1 MVCRTKNPA
10 DVCASGALTLRLR
23 KRAISGWKLPFKVT
37 SVLEAMNLSKWF
49 LHPILIFISSI
60 AAVCLSLFLYIYW
73 YVEISSG
80 LKGVLQKAH
89 LDPDQVLSSQTWMVV
104 LVLSILVGIILLGI
118 FTIFVYNQKTFQLYR
133 LQRNFISNFT
143 HELKTPVTS
152 LKLYLE
158 TFLKYEL
165 TREDQFRYIGYMVQ
179 DADRLTHNIN
189 RILDL
194 AKLETKTYGGKL
206 VREDLVGEVERFYK
220 KNRHLFDGCEIH
232 IHNPSGRSF
241 SYLIS
246 PALFEI
252 LLMNLFTNAV
262 TYNESKVPLLD
273 ITFEPRGRRL
283 HIRFEDNGIGL
294 PKSEFRKVFKKFYQ
308 IGRSDD
314 MSAKGTGLGLYLVAN
329 IARFHKGKMI
339 AESKGRG
346 KGSAFSLI
354 LPLEAS
360 GAGAR

>member
-1 MVCRTKNPA
+1 MRNR
-10 DVCASGALTLRLR
+10 DG
-23 KRAISGWKLPFKVT
+23 LPVLAKQQKSPSKVT
-37 SVLEAMNLSKWF
+37 PGFSAMSQSKWF
-49 LHPILIFISSI
+49 FHPILIFISSI
-60 AAVCLSLFLYIYW
+60 VALALSLILYIYW
-73 YVEISSG
+73 YVEVSTG
-80 LKGVLQKAH
+80 LTSVLERAN
-89 LDPDQVLSSQTWMVV
+89 LDPDQVLASQTWMVI
-104 LVLSILVGIILLGI
+104 LVLSILVGIILMGI
-118 FTIFVYNQKTFQLYR
+118 FIIFVYNQKTLQLYR

-158 TFLKYEL
+158 TFRKYEL
-165 TREDQFRYIGYMVQ
+165 SREERLRYIGYMVQ

-194 AKLETKTYGGKL
+194 AKIESKTYGGKF
-206 VREDLVGEVERFYK
+206 VREDLVQEVTRFYR
-220 KNRHLFDGCEIH
+220 KNRHLFDGSEIH

-252 LLMNLFTNAV
+252 LLMNLFNNAMK
-262 TYNESKVPLLD
+262 YNESDVRRLD
-273 ITFEPRGRRL
+273 ITFEPKGRGL

-314 MSAKGTGLGLYLVAN
+314 MSAKGTGLGLYLVES
-329 IARFHKGKMI
+329 IARFHNGKMI
-339 AESKGRG
+339 AESKGSG
-346 KGSAFSLI
+346 KGAVFSLV
-354 LPLEAS
+354 LPLKTS
-360 GAGAR
+360 GA